1 MYPVPYDVCYRV
13 LAIDPSTSATGFS
26 VLDHNVL
33 TQETH
38 IAFASTVFRKD
49 LLKRKDWIATVH
61 GERSAA
67 VAGYGEALADLL
79 RYWSPTLVIAEAPY
93 LSRLPAAFKALVEVQ
108 TSLRLAV
115 MEFDPTLPF
124 ETVDPAR
131 AKQNI
136 GVSGKS
142 GDKEAVAIAVRAR
155 PGLYTV
161 NGVDLNQIDEHS
173 MDSIAV
179 GLYHIDTYVKQCPW

>member
-1 MYPVPYDVCYRV
+1 MHPVPYDVCYRV

-33 TQETH
+33 TNETTVVY
-38 IAFASTVFRKD
+38 ASTVYRKD
-49 LLKRKDWIATVH
+49 LLKQKSWLVSVH
-61 GERSAA
+61 GDRSTA
-67 VAGYGEALADLL
+67 VSGYGEVLAQLL
-79 RYWSPTLVIAEAPY
+79 NQWSPVLVIAEAPY

-108 TSLRLAV
+108 TALRLAT
-115 MEFDPTLPF
+115 MYYDPTLPF

-131 AKQNI
+131 AKQNV

-142 GDKEAVAIAVRAR
+142 GDKEAVAIAVRKR
-155 PGLYTV
+155 PLLYTA
-161 NGVDLNQIDEHS
+161 NGVDLMQIDEHS

-179 GLYHIDTYVKQCPW
+179 GLYHIDTYVKKCSW